1 MAGQENLS
9 LSDRT
14 CMRANRSV
22 CITIVIVSIFL
33 ILMYLGQ
40 ILQGIMGVRRAVIIA
55 LMIAV
60 PMLLS
65 VIYFA
70 RLPLSLNY
78 RHFAIT
84 MFYVVF
90 EVSCLSSKVF
100 VYNLFIFPVMIA
112 AMMYFNCNLEIRFAV
127 VNNILVVFNGIY
139 SVKVLGAS
147 DRTSLNQIYMT
158 VLIVVILNISIYIAS
173 KVAEVHNKEE
183 LAELAAE
190 QQRQE
195 EMMQSIIS
203 AGKLINRSTQSIK
216 GTVGEV
222 SEATNNVAQ
231 SMCDVSAGM
240 ENTVS
245 SIQEQTVMTERIQGI
260 IKDTVD
266 IAGRLETIAVQS
278 DKNVMVGQQL
288 VEEVVSGTNGMES
301 ESRAVRENMG
311 ELHEHTKDMEKI
323 VSIINEISSRT
334 SLLSLNASIE
344 AARAGEAG
352 RGFAVVAEEIRKLSE
367 QTKNSTGDIQQIID
381 KLNVNAEDTLSS
393 MDTVMTEMDKQVSMI
408 HEIEDNFGSIK
419 ESIGKLKIDA
429 ADMSARAVSLKD
441 TNAVLIDNN
450 SSLSSASEEI
460 SAASEETTAMCTQ
473 NSERLM
479 DVNRV
484 IEELAAEAARMN
496 EYIEQYTVARDKKG
510 LL

>member
-1 MAGQENLS
+1 M
-9 LSDRT
+9 
-14 CMRANRSV
+14 
-22 CITIVIVSIFL
+22 
-33 ILMYLGQ
+33 
-40 ILQGIMGVRRAVIIA
+40 
-55 LMIAV
+55 
-60 PMLLS
+60 
-65 VIYFA
+65 
-70 RLPLSLNY
+70 
-78 RHFAIT
+78 
-84 MFYVVF
+84 
-90 EVSCLSSKVF
+90 
-100 VYNLFIFPVMIA
+100 YNLFIFPVMIA
-112 AMMYFNCNLEIRFAV
+112 AMMYFNCNLEIRLAV

-173 KVAEVHNKEE
+173 KVAEVHNKE
-183 LAELAAE
+183 ELAAE

-278 DKNVMVGQQL
+278 DKDVMVGQQL

-334 SLLSLNASIE
+334 SLLSINASIE
-344 AARAGEAG
+344 AAMAMG
-352 RGFAVVAEEIRKLSE
+352 
-367 QTKNSTGDIQQIID
+367 NSGI
-381 KLNVNAEDTLSS
+381 
-393 MDTVMTEMDKQVSMI
+393 
-408 HEIEDNFGSIK
+408 
-419 ESIGKLKIDA
+419 
-429 ADMSARAVSLKD
+429 
-441 TNAVLIDNN
+441 
-450 SSLSSASEEI
+450 
-460 SAASEETTAMCTQ
+460 
-473 NSERLM
+473 
-479 DVNRV
+479 
-484 IEELAAEAARMN
+484 
-496 EYIEQYTVARDKKG
+496 
-510 LL
+510 

>member
-1 MAGQENLS
+1 
-9 LSDRT
+9 
-14 CMRANRSV
+14 
-22 CITIVIVSIFL
+22 
-33 ILMYLGQ
+33 
-40 ILQGIMGVRRAVIIA
+40 
-55 LMIAV
+55 
-60 PMLLS
+60 
-65 VIYFA
+65 
-70 RLPLSLNY
+70 
-78 RHFAIT
+78 
-84 MFYVVF
+84 
-90 EVSCLSSKVF
+90 
-100 VYNLFIFPVMIA
+100 MIA
-112 AMMYFNCNLEIRFAV
+112 AMMYFNCNLEIRLAV

-139 SVKVLGAS
+139 SVKVLGAY

-195 EMMQSIIS
+195 EMLQSIIS

-278 DKNVMVGQQL
+278 DKDVMVGQQL

-311 ELHEHTKDMEKI
+311 GLHEHTKDMEKI

-334 SLLSLNASIE
+334 SLRSLNASIE
-344 AARAGEAG
+344 AAMAVGN
-352 RGFAVVAEEIRKLSE
+352 RGI
-367 QTKNSTGDIQQIID
+367 
-381 KLNVNAEDTLSS
+381 
-393 MDTVMTEMDKQVSMI
+393 
-408 HEIEDNFGSIK
+408 
-419 ESIGKLKIDA
+419 
-429 ADMSARAVSLKD
+429 
-441 TNAVLIDNN
+441 
-450 SSLSSASEEI
+450 
-460 SAASEETTAMCTQ
+460 
-473 NSERLM
+473 
-479 DVNRV
+479 
-484 IEELAAEAARMN
+484 
-496 EYIEQYTVARDKKG
+496 
-510 LL
+510 

>member
-65 VIYFA
+65 MIYFA

-183 LAELAAE
+183 LAAE

-278 DKNVMVGQQL
+278 DKNVMVGQQF

-496 EYIEQYTVARDKKG
+496 EYIEQYTVTRDKKG

>member
-1 MAGQENLS
+1 M
-9 LSDRT
+9 
-14 CMRANRSV
+14 
-22 CITIVIVSIFL
+22 
-33 ILMYLGQ
+33 
-40 ILQGIMGVRRAVIIA
+40 
-55 LMIAV
+55 
-60 PMLLS
+60 
-65 VIYFA
+65 
-70 RLPLSLNY
+70 
-78 RHFAIT
+78 
-84 MFYVVF
+84 
-90 EVSCLSSKVF
+90 
-100 VYNLFIFPVMIA
+100 YNLFIFPVMIA
-112 AMMYFNCNLEIRFAV
+112 AMMYFNCNLEIRLAV

-173 KVAEVHNKEE
+173 KVAEVHNKE
-183 LAELAAE
+183 ELAAE

-278 DKNVMVGQQL
+278 DKDVMVGQQL

-344 AARAGEAG
+344 AARAVGN
-352 RGFAVVAEEIRKLSE
+352 RGI
-367 QTKNSTGDIQQIID
+367 
-381 KLNVNAEDTLSS
+381 
-393 MDTVMTEMDKQVSMI
+393 
-408 HEIEDNFGSIK
+408 
-419 ESIGKLKIDA
+419 
-429 ADMSARAVSLKD
+429 
-441 TNAVLIDNN
+441 
-450 SSLSSASEEI
+450 
-460 SAASEETTAMCTQ
+460 
-473 NSERLM
+473 
-479 DVNRV
+479 
-484 IEELAAEAARMN
+484 
-496 EYIEQYTVARDKKG
+496 
-510 LL
+510 

>member
-9 LSDRT
+9 ISDRT

-40 ILQGIMGVRRAVIIA
+40 ILQGIMGVRRAVIIT

-195 EMMQSIIS
+195 EMM
-203 AGKLINRSTQSIK
+203 QSIK

-473 NSERLM
+473 NSERFM

>member
-1 MAGQENLS
+1 M
-9 LSDRT
+9 
-14 CMRANRSV
+14 
-22 CITIVIVSIFL
+22 
-33 ILMYLGQ
+33 
-40 ILQGIMGVRRAVIIA
+40 
-55 LMIAV
+55 
-60 PMLLS
+60 
-65 VIYFA
+65 
-70 RLPLSLNY
+70 
-78 RHFAIT
+78 
-84 MFYVVF
+84 
-90 EVSCLSSKVF
+90 
-100 VYNLFIFPVMIA
+100 
-112 AMMYFNCNLEIRFAV
+112 
-127 VNNILVVFNGIY
+127 
-139 SVKVLGAS
+139 
-147 DRTSLNQIYMT
+147 
-158 VLIVVILNISIYIAS
+158 
-173 KVAEVHNKEE
+173 
-183 LAELAAE
+183 
-190 QQRQE
+190 
-195 EMMQSIIS
+195 
-203 AGKLINRSTQSIK
+203 
-216 GTVGEV
+216 
-222 SEATNNVAQ
+222 
-231 SMCDVSAGM
+231 
-240 ENTVS
+240 
-245 SIQEQTVMTERIQGI
+245 
-260 IKDTVD
+260 D

-278 DKNVMVGQQL
+278 DKNVMVGQQF

-496 EYIEQYTVARDKKG
+496 EYIEQYTVTRDKKG

>member
-9 LSDRT
+9 ISDRT

-40 ILQGIMGVRRAVIIA
+40 ILQGIMGVRRAVIIT

-195 EMMQSIIS
+195 EMMQSI
-203 AGKLINRSTQSIK
+203 K

-344 AARAGEAG
+344 AARAGG
-352 RGFAVVAEEIRKLSE
+352 NRGI
-367 QTKNSTGDIQQIID
+367 
-381 KLNVNAEDTLSS
+381 
-393 MDTVMTEMDKQVSMI
+393 
-408 HEIEDNFGSIK
+408 
-419 ESIGKLKIDA
+419 
-429 ADMSARAVSLKD
+429 
-441 TNAVLIDNN
+441 
-450 SSLSSASEEI
+450 
-460 SAASEETTAMCTQ
+460 
-473 NSERLM
+473 
-479 DVNRV
+479 
-484 IEELAAEAARMN
+484 
-496 EYIEQYTVARDKKG
+496 
-510 LL
+510 

>member
-22 CITIVIVSIFL
+22 CITIV
-33 ILMYLGQ
+33 
-40 ILQGIMGVRRAVIIA
+40 
-55 LMIAV
+55 
-60 PMLLS
+60 
-65 VIYFA
+65 
-70 RLPLSLNY
+70 
-78 RHFAIT
+78 
-84 MFYVVF
+84 
-90 EVSCLSSKVF
+90 
-100 VYNLFIFPVMIA
+100 
-112 AMMYFNCNLEIRFAV
+112 
-127 VNNILVVFNGIY
+127 
-139 SVKVLGAS
+139 
-147 DRTSLNQIYMT
+147 
-158 VLIVVILNISIYIAS
+158 
-173 KVAEVHNKEE
+173 
-183 LAELAAE
+183 
-190 QQRQE
+190 
-195 EMMQSIIS
+195 
-203 AGKLINRSTQSIK
+203 
-216 GTVGEV
+216 
-222 SEATNNVAQ
+222 
-231 SMCDVSAGM
+231 
-240 ENTVS
+240 
-245 SIQEQTVMTERIQGI
+245 
-260 IKDTVD
+260 
-266 IAGRLETIAVQS
+266 
-278 DKNVMVGQQL
+278 
-288 VEEVVSGTNGMES
+288 
-301 ESRAVRENMG
+301 
-311 ELHEHTKDMEKI
+311 I

-473 NSERLM
+473 NSERFM

-484 IEELAAEAARMN
+484 IEELAVEAARMN
-496 EYIEQYTVARDKKG
+496 EYIEQYTVTRDKKG

>member
-1 MAGQENLS
+1 
-9 LSDRT
+9 
-14 CMRANRSV
+14 
-22 CITIVIVSIFL
+22 
-33 ILMYLGQ
+33 
-40 ILQGIMGVRRAVIIA
+40 
-55 LMIAV
+55 
-60 PMLLS
+60 
-65 VIYFA
+65 
-70 RLPLSLNY
+70 
-78 RHFAIT
+78 
-84 MFYVVF
+84 
-90 EVSCLSSKVF
+90 
-100 VYNLFIFPVMIA
+100 MIA
-112 AMMYFNCNLEIRFAV
+112 AMMYFNCNLEIRLAV

-173 KVAEVHNKEE
+173 KVAEVHNKE
-183 LAELAAE
+183 ELAAE

-278 DKNVMVGQQL
+278 DKDVMVGQQL

-344 AARAGEAG
+344 AARAVGN
-352 RGFAVVAEEIRKLSE
+352 RGI
-367 QTKNSTGDIQQIID
+367 
-381 KLNVNAEDTLSS
+381 
-393 MDTVMTEMDKQVSMI
+393 
-408 HEIEDNFGSIK
+408 
-419 ESIGKLKIDA
+419 
-429 ADMSARAVSLKD
+429 
-441 TNAVLIDNN
+441 
-450 SSLSSASEEI
+450 
-460 SAASEETTAMCTQ
+460 
-473 NSERLM
+473 
-479 DVNRV
+479 
-484 IEELAAEAARMN
+484 
-496 EYIEQYTVARDKKG
+496 
-510 LL
+510 

>member
-1 MAGQENLS
+1 M
-9 LSDRT
+9 
-14 CMRANRSV
+14 
-22 CITIVIVSIFL
+22 
-33 ILMYLGQ
+33 
-40 ILQGIMGVRRAVIIA
+40 
-55 LMIAV
+55 
-60 PMLLS
+60 
-65 VIYFA
+65 
-70 RLPLSLNY
+70 
-78 RHFAIT
+78 
-84 MFYVVF
+84 
-90 EVSCLSSKVF
+90 
-100 VYNLFIFPVMIA
+100 
-112 AMMYFNCNLEIRFAV
+112 
-127 VNNILVVFNGIY
+127 
-139 SVKVLGAS
+139 
-147 DRTSLNQIYMT
+147 
-158 VLIVVILNISIYIAS
+158 
-173 KVAEVHNKEE
+173 HNKEE
-183 LAELAAE
+183 LAGLAAE

-278 DKNVMVGQQL
+278 DKNVMVGQQF

-496 EYIEQYTVARDKKG
+496 EYIEQYTVTRDKKG

>member
-40 ILQGIMGVRRAVIIA
+40 ILQGIMGVKRAVIIA

-65 VIYFA
+65 MIYFA

-190 QQRQE
+190 QQRQD

-278 DKNVMVGQQL
+278 DKDVMVGQQL
-288 VEEVVSGTNGMES
+288 VEEGGSGTNGMES
-301 ESRAVRENMG
+301 ESRAVRENME

-344 AARAGEAG
+344 AARAVGN
-352 RGFAVVAEEIRKLSE
+352 RGI
-367 QTKNSTGDIQQIID
+367 
-381 KLNVNAEDTLSS
+381 
-393 MDTVMTEMDKQVSMI
+393 
-408 HEIEDNFGSIK
+408 
-419 ESIGKLKIDA
+419 
-429 ADMSARAVSLKD
+429 
-441 TNAVLIDNN
+441 
-450 SSLSSASEEI
+450 
-460 SAASEETTAMCTQ
+460 
-473 NSERLM
+473 
-479 DVNRV
+479 
-484 IEELAAEAARMN
+484 
-496 EYIEQYTVARDKKG
+496 
-510 LL
+510 